1 MTNSLQ
7 GAEAGVRRQV
17 TIEKSLV
24 TTGGVLFDDARGID
38 GAATTT
44 ARSGIVAYGNLI
56 GSRIAGPGHV
66 HLRPAR
72 HRSPAASSPAR

>member
-7 GAEAGVRRQV
+7 GAEAGIRREV
-17 TIEKSLV
+17 TIEKSLIN
-24 TTGGVLFDDARGID
+24 GGVLFDDARGVD

-44 ARSGIVAYGNLI
+44 VRSGIKAYGNDRRLAR
-56 GSRIAGPGHV
+56 GRPGQV

-72 HRSPAASSPAR
+72 LDHRQRDHRRR